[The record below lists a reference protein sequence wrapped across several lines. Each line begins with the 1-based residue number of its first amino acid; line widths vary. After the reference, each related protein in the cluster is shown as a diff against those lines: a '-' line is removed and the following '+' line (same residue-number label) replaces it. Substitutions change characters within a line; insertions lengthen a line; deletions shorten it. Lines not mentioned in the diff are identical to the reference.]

1 MVNDT
6 PFSSVTR
13 RRALVSAGAIAAPLL
28 FAGAIPARIGAQ
40 ESTGAATPGTPEPG
54 PESIGMVQ
62 FLHPE
67 KVYFYLPG
75 FQDEVLLA
83 GLFELD
89 VATYRTIKA
98 GFAAAAH
105 TAAEELLAD
114 TAFAA
119 KVDRLPFGSGSVV
132 VAIGESDTDDL
143 QSWFEILRHL
153 LALGRPGDGIQ
164 LVNAGISGQTTTQ
177 ASDQV
182 MQAVARQPDW
192 VFCIL
197 GGNDSWRTGSQ
208 PTKTLVSIEETEKN
222 LAEMRRL
229 VMSGTEAHWV
239 WMTRTPIDEERMEAY
254 PGFQLGNVVIRNADI
269 EQVNEY
275 LHRQQ
280 EPVVDTHAAFGDPS
294 SSELLTSD
302 GLHPSLAGHQA
313 IARAVVERLAE

>member
-1 MVNDT
+1 VVNDK
-6 PFSSVTR
+6 PVYRVTR
-13 RRALVSAGAIAAPLL
+13 RRALGSVGAIAAPLML
-28 FAGAIPARIGAQ
+28 AGVMPTRTGVQ
-40 ESTGAATPGTPEPG
+40 EATAMATPGTPG
-54 PESIGMVQ
+54 PSLESVSMVQ
-62 FLHPE
+62 FMHPE
-67 KVYFYLPG
+67 KIYFYLPG

-83 GLFELD
+83 GLLGLD
-89 VATYRTIKA
+89 VETYRAIKA
-98 GFAAAAH
+98 DFAAVARA
-105 TAAEELLAD
+105 AAEELLAES
-114 TAFAA
+114 AFAG
-119 KVDRLPFGSGSVV
+119 KVDRLPFQSGSLV

-153 LALGRPGDGIQ
+153 LDLRRPQDGIR

-177 ASDQV
+177 AFDQV
-182 MQAVARQPDW
+182 MQAVAQQPDW
-192 VFCIL
+192 VFCLL

-229 VMSGTEAHWV
+229 IMSGTEARWV
-239 WMTRTPIDEERMEAY
+239 WMTRTPIDEARMEAD

-275 LHRQQ
+275 LYRQP
-280 EPVVDTHAAFGDPS
+280 EPVVDSHAAFGDPS

-302 GLHPSLAGHQA
+302 GLHPSLAGHKA